1 MRKGWVANHSALDYM
16 LRFQQKQVALER
28 NGLLARRGELD
39 DDLKL
44 LIDKRAKAVAT
55 SEGAQRK

>member
-1 MRKGWVANHSALDYM
+1 MRKGWVANHSALNYM
-16 LRFQQKQVALER
+16 LRFRQKQVTLEK

-55 SEGAQRK
+55 SEGAQRE

>member
-1 MRKGWVANHSALDYM
+1 M
-16 LRFQQKQVALER
+16 LTFPQKQVTLEKSD
-28 NGLLARRGELD
+28 LLARRGELD

-55 SEGAQRK
+55 AEYAQRE

>member
-1 MRKGWVANHSALDYM
+1 M
-16 LRFQQKQVALER
+16 LER
-28 NGLLARRGELD
+28 NELLARRGELD

-55 SEGAQRK
+55 SEDAQRK